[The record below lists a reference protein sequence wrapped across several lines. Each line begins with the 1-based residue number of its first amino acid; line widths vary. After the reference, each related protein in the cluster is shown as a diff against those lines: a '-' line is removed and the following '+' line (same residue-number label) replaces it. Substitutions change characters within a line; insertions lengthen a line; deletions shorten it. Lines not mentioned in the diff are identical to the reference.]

1 MRFKDKIV
9 LVTGGNSGIGLATA
23 KRVAEEGGKV
33 IITGRDRNSLDAAV
47 EAIGADA
54 VGVVADV
61 TNIGDL
67 DRLYAG
73 IREKYGRLDGL
84 FANAGIATFQP
95 IETVTEATYDSLM
108 NTNVKGVFFTIQ
120 KAIPLLA
127 AGSSVVVN
135 ASVAQETGS
144 PMTAVYAAGK
154 AAVRS
159 MARTFSG
166 ELLGRGIR
174 VNAVS
179 PGPVETPIWQR
190 TGGLPKEA
198 AAGMV
203 ARIKES
209 NPMKRYG
216 KPEEV
221 AGAVAF
227 LLSSESSYMAGS
239 TIYVDGG
246 ATQL

>member
-1 MRFKDKIV
+1 MRFKDKVV
-9 LVTGGNSGIGLATA
+9 LITGGNSGIGLATA
-23 KRVAEEGGKV
+23 KRVVEEGGAV

-47 EAIGADA
+47 EAIGARA
-54 VGVVADV
+54 SGVAADV
-61 TNIGDL
+61 TSLGDL
-67 DRLYAG
+67 DRLYGG

-84 FANAGIATFQP
+84 FANAGVATFQP
-95 IETVTEATYDSLM
+95 IETVTEATYDALM

-127 AGSSVVVN
+127 NGASVVVN
-135 ASVAQETGS
+135 ASVTQETGA
-144 PMTAVYAAGK
+144 PMTAVYSAGK

-221 AGAVAF
+221 AAAVAF
-227 LLSSESSYMAGS
+227 LLSPESSYMAGS

>member
-1 MRFKDKIV
+1 M
-9 LVTGGNSGIGLATA
+9 
-23 KRVAEEGGKV
+23 
-33 IITGRDRNSLDAAV
+33 
-47 EAIGADA
+47 
-54 VGVVADV
+54 
-61 TNIGDL
+61 
-67 DRLYAG
+67 
-73 IREKYGRLDGL
+73 

-95 IETVTEATYDSLM
+95 VETVTEATYDALM

-127 AGSSVVVN
+127 NGASVVVN
-135 ASVAQETGS
+135 VSVTQETGA
-144 PMTAVYAAGK
+144 PMTAVYSAGK

-190 TGGLPKEA
+190 TGGMPAET
-198 AAGMV
+198 AAGMT
-203 ARIKES
+203 ARIRES

-221 AGAVAF
+221 AAAVAF
-227 LLSSESSYMAGS
+227 LLSQESSYMAGS